1 VVASIEVAWNV
12 DIVGDLIYA
21 ALIGLL
27 GFGVYRAMASG
38 LSKAARR
45 VAVGLVIAT
54 VILSLVVVSWDIVD
68 GTSSSTEVFIVL
80 IAGLPLLMA
89 FAAVRVVDRTARGQ
103 RQRHT

>member
-1 VVASIEVAWNV
+1 M

-45 VAVGLVIAT
+45 IAVGLVTAAI
-54 VILSLVVVSWDIVD
+54 VFSLVFVSWDIVD
-68 GTSSSTEVFIVL
+68 GTSTSTESLIVL
-80 IAGLPLLMA
+80 IAGVPLLMA
-89 FAAVRVVDRTARGQ
+89 LATVKILDRVAHGPP
-103 RQRHT
+103 QRHT